1 MNRRDA
7 LRILAAG
14 TAAAAAVPAT
24 PAAAQPLPV
33 LDAPVP
39 ATATPRTLPTVTRQQ
54 AKGPRGT
61 PTDPDLVRPKVW
73 WPLVLT
79 TDELATI
86 AALCDLIIPA
96 DERSPAASAVG
107 APAYINEHVSAPY
120 DGQRRE
126 LITVRGGLVWLDA
139 ESQKRFQKRFR
150 EAASAQQTA
159 ICEDIHYP
167 AEARPEFRAAAR
179 FFSLMRN
186 LTSTAFYST
195 PEGMQDIGYRGNT
208 PQAAWN
214 GPPPEVLRHLGL
226 TGEE

>member
-1 MNRRDA
+1 VTDDMNRRDA
-7 LRILAAG
+7 LKILAAG
-14 TAAAAAVPAT
+14 TAAAAVPAA
-24 PAAAQPLPV
+24 PLAGQPLPV
-33 LDAPVP
+33 LPAAAPAGPAVP
-39 ATATPRTLPTVTRQQ
+39 ARQQ

-61 PTDPDLVRPKVW
+61 PTDPDLVRPRVW

-79 TDELATI
+79 ADELATI

-96 DERSPAASAVG
+96 DDRSPAASSVG

-126 LITVRGGLVWLDA
+126 LVTVRGGLVWLDTEA
-139 ESQKRFQKRFR
+139 GKRFQKRF
-150 EAASAQQTA
+150 AACTVAEQTA
-159 ICEDIHYP
+159 ICEDIRYP
-167 AEARPEFRAAAR
+167 ATARPEFRAAAR

-186 LTSTAFYST
+186 LTATAFYST
-195 PEGMQDIGYRGNT
+195 PEGMRDIGYMGNT

>member
-1 MNRRDA
+1 MTDDMNRRDA
-7 LRILAAG
+7 LKILAAG
-14 TAAAAAVPAT
+14 TAAAAVPAK
-24 PAAAQPLPV
+24 PAPLEGQPLPV
-33 LDAPVP
+33 LDPTPAARPAQAP
-39 ATATPRTLPTVTRQQ
+39 

-79 TDELATI
+79 ADELATL

-96 DERSPAASAVG
+96 DDRSPAASAVG

-126 LITVRGGLVWLDA
+126 LVTVRGGLVWLDT
-139 ESQKRFQKRFR
+139 ESRKRFQARFR
-150 EAASAQQTA
+150 DATAAQQAA

-179 FFSLMRN
+179 FFSLVRN
-186 LTSTAFYST
+186 LTATAFYST
-195 PEGMQDIGYRGNT
+195 PEGMRDIGYLGNT

>member
-1 MNRRDA
+1 MSDDIKRRDA
-7 LRILAAG
+7 LKILAAG
-14 TAAAAAVPAT
+14 AAAAAVPAA
-24 PAAAQPLPV
+24 PRPLAGQPLPV
-33 LDAPVP
+33 LEP
-39 ATATPRTLPTVTRQQ
+39 TATTPPPQAP

-73 WPLVLT
+73 WDKVLT
-79 TDELATI
+79 EDELATI

-107 APAYINEHVSAPY
+107 VPDYINEHVSAPY

-126 LITVRGGLVWLDA
+126 LVTVRGGLVWLDTEA
-139 ESQKRFQKRFR
+139 TKRFQARFR
-150 EAASAQQTA
+150 TCTPAQQAA
-159 ICEDIHYP
+159 ICEDIHNP
-167 AEARPEFRAAAR
+167 ADAQPEFRAAAR

-186 LTSTAFYST
+186 LTATAFYTT
-195 PEGMQDIGYRGNT
+195 PEGMRDLGYLGNT
-208 PQAAWN
+208 PQVAWN